1 MLTNGF
7 YAGRLKWKELDVR
20 GSHPPLVS
28 SDLYA
33 KVAKVLSTRYRDAG
47 VKGSVTGFPL
57 RGLAICSTCR
67 SRMTAERHGQWGY
80 YRCGRNAFQSAA
92 CRAKFCN
99 ATRAHRDLEGICQQ
113 IRITQDARN
122 AILKTLDR
130 LIRDRVSS
138 AERSQRHLENQETAL
153 IRDELRLT
161 EAFTSGD
168 MSPDVY
174 KVRSADLRLRRTRL
188 ASDRARG
195 LPDPVQLT
203 AKAARILDVATSLR
217 DFHDT
222 FSNDERASLFRDV
235 FSTIVISSEGIVG
248 YTLRKPFNELV
259 SSAKNDPRKLSVEKR
274 ERLAKAILNAA

>member
-1 MLTNGF
+1 
-7 YAGRLKWKELDVR
+7 
-20 GSHPPLVS
+20 
-28 SDLYA
+28 
-33 KVAKVLSTRYRDAG
+33 
-47 VKGSVTGFPL
+47 
-57 RGLAICSTCR
+57 
-67 SRMTAERHGQWGY
+67 
-80 YRCGRNAFQSAA
+80 
-92 CRAKFCN
+92 
-99 ATRAHRDLEGICQQ
+99 
-113 IRITQDARN
+113 
-122 AILKTLDR
+122 
-130 LIRDRVSS
+130 
-138 AERSQRHLENQETAL
+138 
-153 IRDELRLT
+153 
-161 EAFTSGD
+161 
-168 MSPDVY
+168 
-174 KVRSADLRLRRTRL
+174 LRRTRL